1 MIADL
6 GYIGDGAELVCP
18 FKKSQGL
25 DFALRGVFNRSIR
38 GFRMTNEWAVG
49 YITNRHRIFLGRWPF
64 DPALFTPAFK
74 FCALMA
80 NEIFLERG
88 YALQTRERYEAKKA
102 AFEARL

>member
-1 MIADL
+1 ME
-6 GYIGDGAELVCP
+6 G
-18 FKKSQGL
+18 GL
-25 DFALRGVFNRSIR
+25 
-38 GFRMTNEWAVG
+38 
-49 YITNRHRIFLGRWPF
+49 F
-64 DPALFTPAFK
+64 DPALFTPAFE